1 MATVIC
7 VIQASP
13 AFSLGLGGVFGG
25 IVHQG
30 ERAAEQAVFEQI
42 AKGLSDVEPPIKLD
56 QRTAYPAVQVDNFQ
70 PQQLEFNSVQDWL
83 QPLAPGD
90 YWVDLLAFCTEWSI
104 HSPGAGMAYKLAPL
118 QGKAADI
125 VSAIFFRG
133 ALHDVAPAELQAMAW
148 RIQAGV
154 SINQWSD
161 SEKELVHQLIPE
173 YESRL
178 TSDFLDE
185 LKAKYNSFQGN
196 VPLHVFP
203 SFDDALGRLGETG
216 RIIASIQRAR
226 QTLMQQNIAAD
237 QLPELLYEHTDGT
250 AYQLPGLA
258 TPEPVQWNE
267 VKPGLYASFVVEQG
281 NLGTNRLNIRVTP
294 QAVQASNP
302 QGIQVASIAL
312 APAPALAPVAVT
324 VLDAVGTFLTDGAV
338 VAAANDN
345 LLLETLVNS
354 PQGRMTLGRALLI
367 LSESELLVTLE
378 GLNVVSNI
386 GYAIGQRGAQAL
398 VNALRKPQKQDEPD
412 CSQINRNPTQPI
424 QGQATPN
431 SGNLDP
437 REVPNFQDGKYTE
450 IKTSEWVR
458 LWRVWGG
465 EGKAEEIGGYW
476 TRTPITPEQ
485 LANPTFANWIRNRL
499 AVQHPWND
507 INQVT
512 VQDFRPDTTMYVG
525 NAEANGPFRGQ
536 GQQIYLDKTAQA
548 RHIKTK
554 DC

>member
-56 QRTAYPAVQVDNFQ
+56 QRTAYLAVQVDNFQ

-237 QLPELLYEHTDGT
+237 QLPELLYEHSDGT
-250 AYQLPGLA
+250 SYQLPGLA

-294 QAVQASNP
+294 EAVQASNP
-302 QGIQVASIAL
+302 QGVRVASTAG
-312 APAPALAPVAVT
+312 VAMPSQVS
-324 VLDAVGTFLTDGAV
+324 VLDAFLSVPTSPGKFFRSVVIGEARRRGLLPVGATFLPESVEALPVVGELAV
-338 VAAANDN
+338 
-345 LLLETLVNS
+345 
-354 PQGRMTLGRALLI
+354 ALD
-367 LSESELLVTLE
+367 
-378 GLNVVSNI
+378 I

-398 VNALRKPQKQDEPD
+398 VLQMRNPGNGGNNSDHVGRKPPQPGGPRVDGAKRVPIKNFRQRWATFVR
-412 CSQINRNPTQPI
+412 NRIDRIFEWDDVHGEWEVYNNRGVHLGTLDTN
-424 QGQATPN
+424 GVFN
-431 SGNLDP
+431 SANL
-437 REVPNFQDGKYTE
+437 VPGRD
-450 IKTSEWVR
+450 
-458 LWRVWGG
+458 
-465 EGKAEEIGGYW
+465 
-476 TRTPITPEQ
+476 ITP
-485 LANPTFANWIRNRL
+485 
-499 AVQHPWND
+499 
-507 INQVT
+507 
-512 VQDFRPDTTMYVG
+512 
-525 NAEANGPFRGQ
+525 
-536 GQQIYLDKTAQA
+536 
-548 RHIKTK
+548 
-554 DC
+554 